1 MFVPLAKGIELT
13 FVSNSSAEPNA
24 LWSCS
29 TRHLCFLVTSSLL
42 LSPIVQAAEVI
53 GLEASENGGINLL
66 LVTLSQG
73 NPQLF
78 GHVGML
84 GG

>member
-1 MFVPLAKGIELT
+1 M
-13 FVSNSSAEPNA
+13 
-24 LWSCS
+24 
-29 TRHLCFLVTSSLL
+29 VTSSLL